1 MNVLLRLFH
10 GIGKKNSQF
19 VARVLW
25 YLVCGHIIMYNEH
38 QSSKN
43 TLLDATVD
51 GIVCSIRVL
60 RAIQWQFTNSSRGV
74 PLREPEHPHLHS

>member
-1 MNVLLRLFH
+1 MNVLLCLFH

-19 VARVLW
+19 VAIVLW

-43 TLLDATVD
+43 TFLDATID
-51 GIVCSIRVL
+51 GIARSVRVL
-60 RAIQWQFTNSSRGV
+60 LAIQWQLTNSSRGV
-74 PLREPEHPHLHS
+74 PLR